1 MSKIALSGNASG
13 TGTFTIESPNTNTNY
28 TLTLPE
34 ASGTLATGSLLPPGS
49 VLWYAANTPPT
60 GYLKANGAAVSRTT
74 YAALFAVLV
83 KSSTV
88 TITIATPGVV
98 TWTNHG
104 LSANDPVQFTTT
116 GALPTG
122 LTAGVVYY
130 VVGGASLTTD
140 TFRVSASAGGAAINT
155 TGSQSGTQTAINA
168 PYGIGDGSTTFNLPN
183 LCGEFVRGWDDGRGV
198 DTDRS
203 FGSNQGQAIQAHT
216 HTQTGS
222 TLGPAAGVF
231 AFGSGSGAAAIQATA
246 STGGTETR
254 PRNVALLACIK
265 F

>member
-60 GYLKANGAAVSRTT
+60 GYLKANGDAVSRTT
-74 YAALFAVLV
+74 YATLFAA
-83 KSSTV
+83 
-88 TITIATPGVV
+88 IG
-98 TWTNHG
+98 
-104 LSANDPVQFTTT
+104 TT
-116 GALPTG
+116 
-122 LTAGVVYY
+122 
-130 VVGGASLTTD
+130 
-140 TFRVSASAGGAAINT
+140 F
-155 TGSQSGTQTAINA
+155 GS
-168 PYGIGDGSTTFNLPN
+168 GDGSTTFNLPD
-183 LCGEFVRGWDDGRGV
+183 LRGEFIRGWDDGRGV
-198 DTDRS
+198 DTGRI
-203 FGSNQGQAIQAHT
+203 FGSSQGQAIQAHT

-222 TLGPAAGVF
+222 TLGPAAGSF
-231 AFGSGSGAAAIQATA
+231 AFGSGSGASAIQATA

>member
-34 ASGTLATGSLLPPGS
+34 SSGTLAVTPPGS
-49 VLWYAANTPPT
+49 VIWYAARTPPF
-60 GYLKANGAAVSRTT
+60 GYLKADGTAVSRTT
-74 YAALFAVLV
+74 YAALFAAICPVIG
-83 KSSTV
+83 TV
-88 TITIATPGVV
+88 TITIASPAVFTL
-98 TWTNHG
+98 NSHG
-104 LSANDPVQFTTT
+104 LSNGDPVRLNTT

-122 LTAGVVYY
+122 LNTTTTYY
-130 VVGGASLTTD
+130 VISAAANTFQLSTSVGGS
-140 TFRVSASAGGAAINT
+140 AINT
-155 TGSQSGTQTAINA
+155 SGTQSGTQSVQSYAFGA
-168 PYGIGDGSTTFNLPN
+168 GDGSTTFNLPN
-183 LCGEFVRGWDDGRGV
+183 LRGEFIRGWDDGSGV
-198 DTDRS
+198 DSGRV
-203 FGSNQGQAIQAHT
+203 FGSSQGQAIQAHT

-222 TLGPAAGVF
+222 TLGPAAGSF
-231 AFGSGSGAAAIQATA
+231 AFGSGSGISATQSTA